1 VSPFDRELEVAKST
15 VQAAGESLM
24 SWELRPEEEWKGR
37 IDPVSDADR
46 EAQQAALSVLRKEF
60 PDDLVVSEEDTQ
72 STEPEVS
79 GKRRWYLDPLDGTT
93 NYLRDRPHWCVALA
107 LVDSTDSA
115 VCAAV
120 LAPPTDDLFLAVR
133 GEGATCNG
141 EDIRIR
147 ERGYLDRALI
157 GSGFPYSFEDP
168 HRTNLPEWAAVTVN
182 ALAVR
187 CSGAAALD
195 LCDVARGRLD
205 GFWEMELE
213 PWDIVAGA
221 LIAREAG
228 AITTR
233 LDGSEIDGP
242 TTEVVAAAP
251 RLHARV
257 LETLLSV
264 GHND

>member
-1 VSPFDRELEVAKST
+1 MSPFDRELEVAKSA
-15 VQAAGESLM
+15 VQAAGQSLM

-46 EAQQAALSVLRKEF
+46 EAQRATVSVLLEAF
-60 PDDLVVSEEDTQ
+60 PDDLVVIEEDIQ
-72 STEPEVS
+72 STEPGVS

-93 NYLRDRPHWCVALA
+93 NYLRDRPHWCVSLA

-141 EDIRIR
+141 ADLRAR
-147 ERGYLDRALI
+147 ERGSLERAVI

-168 HRTNLPEWAAVTVN
+168 HRTNLPEWAAVTVK

-205 GFWEMELE
+205 AFWEIELE

-233 LDGSEIDGP
+233 LDGSKIDGP
-242 TTEVVAAAP
+242 ATELLAAAP
-251 RLHARV
+251 GLHAKV